1 MSAVT
6 FHLGA
11 ETVRGSGTFAVR
23 WGQRSL
29 ARMLAHVLRLPREG
43 PAVPV
48 RVEIERMGDRE
59 VWRRWFAG
67 RPYVTRQSRRGRI
80 GIERIGALEIRYR
93 LRASSHEV
101 RYVQEAVSIRVSRLA
116 VPLPRCLSPVVTAW
130 AAGPAGDR
138 FFVAVS
144 VCAPLVGPL
153 LSYAG
158 YVIEEG

>member
-1 MSAVT
+1 VSAVT

-11 ETVRGSGTFAVR
+11 ETVRASGMFAVR
-23 WGQRSL
+23 WGRPSL
-29 ARMLAHVLRLPREG
+29 ARILARLLRFPREG

-67 RPYVTRQSRRGRI
+67 RLYVTRQTRRGRI
-80 GIERIGALEIRYR
+80 RIERIAALEIRYR
-93 LRASSHEV
+93 LRASAHEV
-101 RYVQEAVSIRVSRLA
+101 HYVQEAVSIRAGRLA
-116 VPLPRCLSPVVTAW
+116 VPLPRCLPPMVSAW
-130 AAGPAGDR
+130 AAGPDGDR
-138 FFVAVS
+138 FFVAVT
-144 VCAPLVGPL
+144 VRAPLVGPL

>member
-1 MSAVT
+1 MSAAT

-11 ETVRGSGTFAVR
+11 ETVRGSGTFAVC
-23 WGQRSL
+23 WGQPSL
-29 ARMLAHVLRLPREG
+29 ARILARLLRLPREG

-48 RVEIERMGDRE
+48 RVEIERIGDRE

-67 RPYVTRQSRRGRI
+67 RAYVTRQTRRGPIR
-80 GIERIGALEIRYR
+80 IERIGALEIRYHVR
-93 LRASSHEV
+93 AFRNEVWFAQERACLRV
-101 RYVQEAVSIRVSRLA
+101 GRLA
-116 VPLPRCLSPVVTAW
+116 VRLPRCLAPMVSAW
-130 AAGPAGDR
+130 AAGPGGDL
-138 FFVAVS
+138 FFVIVT

>member
-1 MSAVT
+1 VSAAT

-23 WGQRSL
+23 WGQLSL
-29 ARMLAHVLRLPREG
+29 ARILARCLRLPREG
-43 PAVPV
+43 PAVSV
-48 RVEIERMGDRE
+48 RVEIERIGDRE

-80 GIERIGALEIRYR
+80 RIERIGALEIRYR
-93 LRASSHEV
+93 LRATRHEV
-101 RYVQEAVSIRVSRLA
+101 RYVQEGACVRVGRLA
-116 VPLPRCLSPVVTAW
+116 VPLPRCLSPMVSAW
-130 AAGPAGDR
+130 AAGPEGDR
-138 FFVAVS
+138 FFVAVT
-144 VCAPLVGPL
+144 VRAPLVGPL